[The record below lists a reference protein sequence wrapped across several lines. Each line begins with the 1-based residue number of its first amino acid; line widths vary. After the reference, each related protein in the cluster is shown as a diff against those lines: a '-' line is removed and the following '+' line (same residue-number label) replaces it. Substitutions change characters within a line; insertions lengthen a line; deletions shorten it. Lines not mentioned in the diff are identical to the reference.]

1 MLLEILLLLLS
12 SIGNKEHEVK
22 KKKKKTEKMK
32 DVTLQKAT
40 GVRGKVG
47 PYFS

>member
-12 SIGNKEHEVK
+12 SIGNKEYEVK

-32 DVTLQKAT
+32 DVTLQKAAR
-40 GVRGKVG
+40 VKVG

>member
-1 MLLEILLLLLS
+1 MLLEILLLLS

-22 KKKKKTEKMK
+22 KKKKKTQKMK
-32 DVTLQKAT
+32 DVTLQKAA